1 MLGVFSESFFI
12 NGILA
17 VLVSSIVAAPLGSVM
32 VWNRLSYMGDSIA
45 HSSLL
50 GVGIA
55 AALQLNVSLTVLFV
69 ALILAVSM
77 AFFIDKVHSV
87 DTVLNIMTSVVMSL
101 GMVMLSFVPLSGERL
116 IHSLFGDILMISQSE
131 LLQMFVISMVGLCV
145 IIFRWKYWVA
155 VSISYDLFFSTGISP
170 RRIKMEILVMSAFAV
185 VLFSRSVGILLIT
198 SFLIIPASAARVVSK
213 TPVQM
218 AVMSV
223 VISVLSGVVGLILS
237 ATFDTFPGPMT
248 IIASFLVLML
258 MHTFGRR

>member
-1 MLGVFSESFFI
+1 MLGIISESFFI

-17 VLVSSIVAAPLGSVM
+17 VLVSSMVAAPLGSVM

-55 AALQLNVSLTVLFV
+55 AALQLNVSLTVLSV
-69 ALILAVSM
+69 ALILAIAM

-116 IHSLFGDILMISQSE
+116 IHSLFGDILMISQGE
-131 LLQMFVISMVGLCV
+131 LLQMFITSVVGLC
-145 IIFRWKYWVA
+145 IIFFRWRYWVS

-198 SFLIIPASAARVVSK
+198 SFLIIPASAARIISK

-218 AVMSV
+218 AVISV
-223 VISVLSGVVGLILS
+223 AVSVLSGVTGLVLS
-237 ATFDTFPGPMT
+237 VTFDTFPGPMT
-248 IIASFLVLML
+248 IISSFFLLML
-258 MHTFGRR
+258 AHAFGRR